1 MNSILECTETA
12 VALDGNR
19 KIPTFSSTGCI
30 LYRVLAVILL
40 FDFQSLTEVQN
51 RFVCV
56 TDLEILVDHPLAF
69 P

>member
-1 MNSILECTETA
+1 MAAFFIACWLH
-12 VALDGNR
+12 V
-19 KIPTFSSTGCI
+19 
-30 LYRVLAVILL
+30 VILL

-51 RFVCV
+51 RFDCV